1 MKKIKLTKMIVI
13 LVIIFLILT
22 VFFIWQIKKY
32 KKISSNFDKE
42 LFLSKGYSDEE
53 IYFFTDVGFF
63 HEKIRKWEKNIKVEI
78 VKIENLKK
86 NEIEEV
92 DSIIKILEP
101 LVYPIKIERVEE
113 NGNLKVYRKV
123 LKPIKYKNREV
134 NGKASLSLPIFL
146 NYDIKCAKI
155 YDAYH
160 INGEK
165 TIFHEFLHALGLEH
179 PSRLYIDFHT
189 LLVTHKSPNIF
200 YTIDELEEFNDM
212 KFYISEQEKQVI
224 RMLYSS
230 GVKSGLRRST
240 FIKKMGLEY

>member
-1 MKKIKLTKMIVI
+1 MRKKNKKIRMILGI
-13 LVIIFLILT
+13 AF
-22 VFFIWQIKKY
+22 VFFVVFCLSII
-32 KKISSNFDKE
+32 IEIRFALSFDKE
-42 LFLSKGYSDEE
+42 MFLSKGYSDEE

-63 HEKIRKWEKNIKVEI
+63 HERIRKWEKDIKVEI
-78 VKIENLKK
+78 VNIENLTVKD
-86 NEIEEV
+86 IVEV